1 MNKFIAVLVTI
12 LTVSLSWGQDL
23 SRSTNAAEL
32 TKDELQVNDFA
43 WRANILMFDSAYL
56 QKQQTLLDDL
66 LIPVGGMGGPSF
78 MFTTVNNEFTMMM
91 GGGGGMLLGHSLILG
106 GAGYGM
112 TSANSV
118 SHISGTTTNT
128 GNLTFGYG
136 GFMLGYI
143 FFPESV
149 AHFTVFGMIGGGGVT
164 ITPSMTNGIVIDP
177 NAVQT
182 VFPCGAASIGASF
195 DVNIGK
201 MIRASVSGGYRMI
214 WGVNDYHISGVS
226 DAGLSGPYGAV
237 SLSFGWF

>member
-1 MNKFIAVLVTI
+1 MKKVSFVLLAI
-12 LTVSLSWGQDL
+12 FMASLSWGQDI
-23 SRSTNAAEL
+23 SRSTNDGEL
-32 TKDELQVNDFA
+32 TKKEMEMNDFA

-56 QKQQTLLDDL
+56 QKQETLLNDL

-78 MFTTVNNEFTMMM
+78 MFTTVNDQFTMMM

-112 TSANSV
+112 TSVSTV

-149 AHFTVFGMIGGGGVT
+149 AHFTVYGMIGGGGVA

-182 VFPCGAASIGASF
+182 LFPCGAASIGASF

-201 MIRASVSGGYRMI
+201 MIRASIGGGYRMV
-214 WGVNDYHISGVS
+214 WGLNDYHISGVS
-226 DAGLSGPYGAV
+226 DTGLSGPYGAI